1 MLVKLKTN
9 KIDFKATG
17 IYAFIIILIMSIMT
31 YAFFK
36 LLIWFLFIW
45 LPGRV

>member
-17 IYAFIIILIMSIMT
+17 VYAFFIILAMAIMT
-31 YAFFK
+31 YGFFK
-36 LLIWFLFIW
+36 FLIWFIFYW
-45 LPGRV
+45 L